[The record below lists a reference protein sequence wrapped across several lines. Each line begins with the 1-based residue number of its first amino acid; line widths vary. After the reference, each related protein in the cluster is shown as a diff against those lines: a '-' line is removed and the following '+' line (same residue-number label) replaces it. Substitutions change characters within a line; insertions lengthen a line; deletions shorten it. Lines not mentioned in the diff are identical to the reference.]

1 VCMLYVFEP
10 RCPFPHAA
18 HLQASPID
26 REAALASARRRGAQ
40 HVAASAPR
48 PQPADYGDL
57 LIMAAYLFTLA
68 AYLLWRPAYYGGLLT
83 MEAYLL
89 WRPARGDGGGTRLE
103 SRTTPPG

>member
-48 PQPADYGDL
+48 PQPADYGGL
-57 LIMAAYLFTLA
+57 LIMAAYVFIYVGGLLTMA
-68 AYLLWRPAYYGGLLT
+68 ACLLWRPTYYGGLLT
-83 MEAYLL
+83 MA
-89 WRPARGDGGGTRLE
+89 AC
-103 SRTTPPG
+103 SR